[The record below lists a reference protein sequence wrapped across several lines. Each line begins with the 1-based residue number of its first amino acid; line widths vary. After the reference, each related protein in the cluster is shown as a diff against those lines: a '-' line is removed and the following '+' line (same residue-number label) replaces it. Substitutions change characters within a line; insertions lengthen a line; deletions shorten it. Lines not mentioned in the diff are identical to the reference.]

1 MKLLEKI
8 EVFLN
13 SFKNSGE
20 KNESG
25 FFKDSLTQL
34 SLNIN
39 PEMQE
44 DGSFLSPAYLPMAI
58 DVEDIV
64 PQEHNPNSHN
74 SKSFEALQ
82 TSILN
87 TGYTF
92 PIIIAPN
99 PYYNPELDMSKKPSF
114 RNDKNTDRTTE
125 VRDPEIRAYFK
136 YTIVDGSHRFNAILQ
151 NDEIFKREQGK
162 IPCVMLRNKTEA
174 ELMSSEILMNTA
186 KGEHSLDGMKD
197 IVARLIDS
205 GMKEDWI
212 ARNLYL
218 DKESIARYKTLSG
231 LASAFNDS
239 TKFSEDVWDPK
250 KDRAEER
257 KNNKKQYQLARAYVV
272 AWRNLANEG
281 LDKPKFDIPEALNI
295 LAAAKN
301 LGWDPANPYVV
312 PTSVD
317 KETGEVLSTE
327 LKNIELSEDLEEVK
341 E

>member
-1 MKLLEKI
+1 MKLLEKFK
-8 EVFLN
+8 EFL
-13 SFKNSGE
+13 
-20 KNESG
+20 ESTSSKFDKG
-25 FFKDSLTQL
+25 NDSLAYKESITEL
-34 SLNIN
+34 GLEMK
-39 PEMQE
+39 PEFQD
-44 DGSFLSPAYLPMAI
+44 DGSFLSPAYMPMAI

-99 PYYNPELDMSKKPSF
+99 PYYDPSLDKSKKPSF
-114 RNDKNTDRTTE
+114 RNDKNSDRTTE
-125 VRDPEIRAYFK
+125 VRDPETRAYFK

-151 NDEIFKREQGK
+151 NEEIFKREQGK

-197 IVARLIDS
+197 IVARLLDS

-218 DKESIARYKTLSG
+218 DKESIGRYKTLSG

-250 KDRAEER
+250 KDRSEER
-257 KNNKKQYQLARAYVV
+257 KNNKKQIQLARAYVV
-272 AWRNLANEG
+272 TWRSLANEG
-281 LDKPKFDIPEALNI
+281 LDKAKFDIPEALDI
-295 LAAAKN
+295 LSAAKN
-301 LGWDPANPYVV
+301 LGWDPKNPYVI

-317 KETGEVLSTE
+317 KNTGEVLSTE
-327 LKNIELSEDLEEVK
+327 LKEYKDFENSEV
-341 E
+341 